1 MIDLENALHF
11 SDDHGD
17 WRYETIIARA
27 LDHFAIGKSNHETV
41 EASWFEMEKIEHL
54 PLHASF
60 ARAWPD
66 LKTLI
71 ESSQ

>member
-1 MIDLENALHF
+1 
-11 SDDHGD
+11 
-17 WRYETIIARA
+17 
-27 LDHFAIGKSNHETV
+27 
-41 EASWFEMEKIEHL
+41 MEKIEHL